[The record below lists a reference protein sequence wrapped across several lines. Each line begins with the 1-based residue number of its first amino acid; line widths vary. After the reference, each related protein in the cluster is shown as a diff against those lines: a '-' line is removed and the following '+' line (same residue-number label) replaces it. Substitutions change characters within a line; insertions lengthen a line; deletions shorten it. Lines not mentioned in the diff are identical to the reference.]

1 MSKIRTR
8 MFSSVAAFGVLP
20 AAAILTLT
28 APGAAHASDWLGQGQ
43 YGNQSNSTDQ
53 NSSANSDAR
62 QWAPAGNDARGVWGT
77 GSQLVGQA
85 DDNASRATSG
95 NSNIT
100 GQRQEQNQVGSPVH
114 LLAVGHDQG
123 GDQSNSTDQSSSADS
138 RAVQVAPAT
147 NVNVGGGAQS
157 IDQAN
162 RNGSEATSGNG
173 NLTGQDQAQNQLPGL
188 H

>member
-1 MSKIRTR
+1 MSRIRTR
-8 MFSSVAAFGVLP
+8 VSSTVAAFAVLP
-20 AAAILTLT
+20 AAAVLTLT

-43 YGNQSNSTDQ
+43 YGNQSNSTEQ

-62 QWAPAGNDARGVWGT
+62 QWAPAGNDAHGLWGT
-77 GSQLVGQA
+77 GRQAIGQA
-85 DDNASRATSG
+85 NDNASRATSG

-114 LLAVGHDQG
+114 LLGGGHDQG
-123 GDQSNSTDQSSSADS
+123 GDQSNSTEQNSSATS

-173 NLTGQDQAQNQLPGL
+173 NLTGQDQAQNQLPGVD
-188 H
+188 